1 MANVNWVQFALT
13 YDCFF
18 SGFSTVKTDQKVD
31 FNGSLHNSDFR
42 GDLIS
47 NNKKQEDQ
55 PHWNKYTAIQTIGI
69 ASSINRENR

>member
-1 MANVNWVQFALT
+1 M
-13 YDCFF
+13 
-18 SGFSTVKTDQKVD
+18 KTDQKVD